1 MCGRF
6 TYAKEFREIRIRYNV
21 ERDFPLFRPRYN
33 IAPGQEVA
41 VVFNRDGGRSL
52 GMMHWG
58 LIPSWAKD
66 PSIGNKMI
74 NARAET
80 LSEKPSFKRLIAK
93 RRCLVLSDGF
103 YEWRKEGKRKAP
115 MRIRLKTG
123 EPFGFAGLWDSW
135 RKPDGSDLQTFT
147 IITTEANELLKPIH
161 DRMPV
166 ILLKEAE
173 QQWLGFDVKDTSEL
187 LSLLKPYPSDLM
199 EAYDVSLLVNSPR
212 NDLPECIEAQA

>member
-212 NDLPECIEAQA
+212 NDLPQCIEAQA

>member
-21 ERDFPLFRPRYN
+21 DRDFPLFRPRYN

-166 ILLKEAE
+166 ILPEEAE

-212 NDLPECIEAQA
+212 NDLPQCIEAQA